1 MDAQTIIPLLSEFAS
16 CFTKAGYQHFV
27 VMMLSRMSLVGLP
40 HSVTELMRH
49 SGIYKEKHWTSVY
62 WFMREGKYSCKA
74 LSQRLFEVLSKRL
87 NLGDTLILAIDDT
100 LVKKIGKSF
109 FGLGYYLDP
118 TDKNPGAHKRRVR
131 GHCWVV
137 LALLFEQG
145 KQCFCFPLAALLFVP
160 KKHCEKSWKFKSKIE
175 LAELLLQRFSWS
187 SKKIL
192 LLVDN
197 LYAKGKLSFDIAN
210 VVMVSRLRSNAAL
223 YELPKQP
230 KKKKAGRPRLRG
242 PKNKAHHLYRCRSKH
257 QHLTLNIYGKTV
269 QIKAF
274 VDILMPSRTLGAQ
287 PILVVIFPQRT
298 KKKVKMNV
306 FFSTDLNMTPTRLL
320 ELYALRFKIEDL
332 FDELKTFGGFKDC
345 QQRSFPALKRHA
357 TFTLMAYS
365 LLRLLSLT
373 VENSEHI
380 EAMPW
385 WKPSGIPSVTRI
397 RRALAKSILF
407 SFPKTS
413 KTDFYSNHDLAA

>member
-1 MDAQTIIPLLSEFAS
+1 VDAQTILPLLSQFAS

-27 VMMLSRMSLVGLP
+27 VMMLSRMSLIGLP
-40 HSVTELMRH
+40 HCVTELMRH
-49 SGIYKEKHWTSVY
+49 SEIYKEKHWTSVY
-62 WFMREGKYSCKA
+62 WFLREGKFSCKA
-74 LSQRLFEVLSKRL
+74 LSQHLFELLSESL

-145 KQCFCFPLAALLFVP
+145 KQCFSFPLAALLFVP
-160 KKHCEKSWKFKSKIE
+160 QKYCQKNWMFKTKIE
-175 LAELLLQRFSWS
+175 LAELLLHRFSWS
-187 SKKIL
+187 DKKIL

-197 LYAKGKLSFDIAN
+197 LYAKGKLAFDIAN

-230 KKKKAGRPRLRG
+230 KKAKAGRPRLRG
-242 PKNKAHHLYRCRSKH
+242 SKYKAHHLYRRHSKH
-257 QHLTLNIYGKTV
+257 RQLSLNIYGKTV
-269 QIKAF
+269 SIKAF
-274 VDILMPSRTLGAQ
+274 VDILMPSRTLGSQ
-287 PILVVIFPQRT
+287 PVLVVIFPQRT

-332 FDELKTFGGFKDC
+332 FDEIKTFVVN
-345 QQRSFPALKRHA
+345 SV
-357 TFTLMAYS
+357 
-365 LLRLLSLT
+365 LSLHSN
-373 VENSEHI
+373 V
-380 EAMPW
+380 MPLLHLCCLTL
-385 WKPSGIPSVTRI
+385 SAFMLFCTSRVQY
-397 RRALAKSILF
+397 F
-407 SFPKTS
+407 SFYYFQCGLTALLCTS
-413 KTDFYSNHDLAA
+413 LNFIVNLNKI